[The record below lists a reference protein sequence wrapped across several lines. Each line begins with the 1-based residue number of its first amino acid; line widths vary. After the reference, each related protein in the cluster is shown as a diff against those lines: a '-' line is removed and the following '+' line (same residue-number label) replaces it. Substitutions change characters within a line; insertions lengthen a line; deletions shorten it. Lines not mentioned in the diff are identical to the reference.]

1 MTRLRLR
8 VEPILVGFLLL
19 GIPLAILAANWLTR
33 SSGEWVNRSTPHDR
47 SAAETAADH
56 LPTINTTPVKI
67 APNAPA
73 SPGSPP
79 VSPGAH
85 PASPGPTDD
94 ALVDRGRLLHFNRCA
109 ICHGESGD
117 GAGPYARMMSPR
129 PRDFRKGKFR
139 LTTTQNQI
147 PTDDDLRRAITHG
160 IPGSTMPAW
169 SQLTGD
175 ELDAL
180 VAFIRA
186 TRAAAV
192 RDELDDLVAA
202 GEMTRDEADVA
213 LAERTVPGP
222 PIVVPPEPVFD
233 AARQARARRIYLEA
247 CAACHGADGHPNP
260 DAVKLDDDGLPDPP
274 RTFISGIFKGGLEGR
289 ALYCRIAK
297 GMRGTPMAAFEG
309 IYTPQEIWDLVHYV
323 QLLARTGTPETAA
336 ERGPETRR

>member
-1 MTRLRLR
+1 MARLR

-19 GIPLAILAANWLTR
+19 GTPIAMLAANWLMR
-33 SSGEWVNRSTPHDR
+33 STSASVNRSTSHGR
-47 SAAETAADH
+47 STAETADNRPA
-56 LPTINTTPVKI
+56 TNNATPVGI
-67 APNAPA
+67 SLNAPA
-73 SPGSPP
+73 SP
-79 VSPGAH
+79 AAI

-109 ICHGESGD
+109 ICHGEFGD

-169 SQLTGD
+169 SQLADD

-186 TRAAAV
+186 TRTAAV
-192 RDELDDLVAA
+192 RDELDDLVAEGA
-202 GEMTRDEADVA
+202 MTRDEAIVVF
-213 LAERTVPGP
+213 AERTVPGP
-222 PIVVPPEPVFD
+222 PIVVPPEPAFD
-233 AARQARARRIYLEA
+233 AARQAGARRIYLEA
-247 CAACHGADGHPNP
+247 CATCHGTDGHPNL
-260 DAVKLDDDGLPDPP
+260 DAVKLDDEGLPDPP

-323 QLLARTGTPETAA
+323 QLLARTGSTGMAA
-336 ERGPETRR
+336 EDHP